1 MANANDSSDQIDFTR
16 FYRPKQYSFST
27 NIFDLQTGPLKRN
40 INWNWIKYDDR
51 LKAFWLVHVFICICV
66 SFSDLFSRY
75 IDKCID
81 RYRISV
87 DLIYI
92 YIYLLKHR
100 LWFISWVTE
109 FFMRIRRV
117 ITSSLPSIYDSF
129 FLVSV
134 HRVQIRAVCLF
145 CLWEPYGDRSS
156 CALSSTNYHKIYE
169 KLMKTMRFI

>member
-92 YIYLLKHR
+92 YISIEASVVIYFMGYRVFHANSSCHYIFITIY
-100 LWFISWVTE
+100 LWF
-109 FFMRIRRV
+109 FFFGFC
-117 ITSSLPSIYDSF
+117 SSS
-129 FLVSV
+129 
-134 HRVQIRAVCLF
+134 AN
-145 CLWEPYGDRSS
+145 SS
-156 CALSSTNYHKIYE
+156 CLLILSMGAIW
-169 KLMKTMRFI
+169 R